1 MKVFDLVVVG
11 AGILGTSHALQ
22 AARLGKRVAL
32 LEKDNRP
39 EGATVRNFGQVVPSG
54 LGGRWQEYGRR
65 SVEIYK
71 EIQQEFDITVRAQGS
86 VYVASD
92 EEEWQI
98 AQEAA
103 ELFAGKDLPNELLS
117 APQTLSRFPYL
128 RESYTKGSIFF
139 PEDLSVEPDK
149 MVHRLIDYG
158 VQKYDIS
165 YWPDT
170 AVLACEPKGDLIEIR
185 TAPGLT
191 LQAERALI
199 CSGSEFRIL
208 YPDLFATSGLIVS
221 KLQMLQTYPLPHTN
235 LAANV
240 LTGLTL
246 RRYEAFEECP
256 SFASLKVPSHYTE
269 LKTWGIHILFKQAT
283 DGSIIIGDSHEYA
296 PAGQISDLGFDVK
309 DHIDEL
315 ILTEAERIVQF
326 PVRGIA
332 RRWAGYYA
340 QHPDEVFEY
349 EVAPRLHIITGVGGK
364 GMTSSL
370 GFAEENVKSWF
381 GVNS

>member
-54 LGGRWQEYGRR
+54 LAGRWQEYGRR
-65 SVEIYK
+65 SVEIYQ
-71 EIQQEFDITVRAQGS
+71 EIQQEYDITVRAHGS

-92 EEEWQI
+92 AEEWQI

-103 ELFAGKDLPNELLS
+103 ELYRDKDMPNELLS

-128 RESYTKGSIFF
+128 RDNYVKGSIFL
-139 PEDLSVEPDK
+139 PEDLSVEPDT
-149 MVHRLIDYG
+149 MVHRLIEYAE
-158 VQKYDIS
+158 QKYGIS

-170 AVLACEPKGDLIEIR
+170 AVLACEPKGDLIEVR
-185 TAPGLT
+185 TARGVT
-191 LQAERALI
+191 LQAEQVLV

-208 YPDLFATSGLIVS
+208 FPELFAQSGLIVS
-221 KLQMLQTYPLPHTN
+221 KLQMLQTYPLTHTN

-256 SFASLKVPSHYTE
+256 SFASLTVPSHYTE
-269 LKTWGIHILFKQAT
+269 LKKWGVHILFKQAT

-296 PAGQISDLGFDVK
+296 PATRVSDLGFDSK

-315 ILTEAERIVQF
+315 ILTEAERIASF

-332 RRWAGYYA
+332 RRWSGYYA
-340 QHPDEVFEY
+340 QHPDEVYEH
-349 EVAPRLHIITGVGGK
+349 EVAPGLRILTGVGGK

-370 GFAEENVKSWF
+370 GFAEENVGKWYR
-381 GVNS
+381 